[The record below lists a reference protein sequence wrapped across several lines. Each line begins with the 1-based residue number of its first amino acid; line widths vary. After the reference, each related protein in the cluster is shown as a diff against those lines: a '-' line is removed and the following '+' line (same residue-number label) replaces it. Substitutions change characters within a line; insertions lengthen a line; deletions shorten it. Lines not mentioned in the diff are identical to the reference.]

1 MPDNL
6 EQLLS
11 NVELIPLEGLDESDA
26 FASVTLNPTLR
37 WMKFILTDDQPN
49 ENKQRVP
56 PTEFENLIK
65 SGVHMPIKMAN
76 GKILPGHDEAYP
88 IGVITNLKQTHNKI
102 EGLAALWSRERPD
115 DVEYIIN
122 EFRSGKTPQISWEIP
137 FTEIKEEDG
146 IQNLTGICL
155 RAATLVGLPAYA
167 GRTPV
172 LAVAS
177 KTDEGVINMPELE
190 ALQTE
195 LAEAKVKLEE
205 LETAKAS
212 ADEEL
217 KQLREFKAQVD
228 KEQADAEKLATI
240 KAKFAEAGL
249 KKEDE
254 YFITNRD
261 MLLVLDEAALNFMVQ
276 ELAAFAQ
283 ASINKPDKPEIPPL
297 TNNDIV
303 NTNDVK
309 ALATA
314 LRARHQK
321 K

>member
-1 MPDNL
+1 
-6 EQLLS
+6 
-11 NVELIPLEGLDESDA
+11 
-26 FASVTLNPTLR
+26 
-37 WMKFILTDDQPN
+37 
-49 ENKQRVP
+49 
-56 PTEFENLIK
+56 
-65 SGVHMPIKMAN
+65 
-76 GKILPGHDEAYP
+76 
-88 IGVITNLKQTHNKI
+88 
-102 EGLAALWSRERPD
+102 
-115 DVEYIIN
+115 
-122 EFRSGKTPQISWEIP
+122 
-137 FTEIKEEDG
+137 
-146 IQNLTGICL
+146 
-155 RAATLVGLPAYA
+155 
-167 GRTPV
+167 
-172 LAVAS
+172 
-177 KTDEGVINMPELE
+177 MPELE

-276 ELAAFAQ
+276 ELSAFAQ
-283 ASINKPDKPEIPPL
+283 ASINKPNKPEIPPL

-303 NTNDVK
+303 NINDVK